1 MKDFMIEK
9 CIIYDKTIENM
20 DELFNNCLEEN
31 YIIARNTY
39 FYYPYR
45 DIYETEM
52 REKKSRTLAMIHKK
66 LDEIVIRLGY
76 ENKIDLISNEISYK
90 DKMGFRRYSI
100 HKATWKDLKLYKNN
114 IKKMINLE
122 YKKLI
127 Q

>member
-1 MKDFMIEK
+1 MIEK
-9 CIIYDKTIENM
+9 CITYDKTIENM
-20 DELFNNCLEEN
+20 DKLFNNSFEEN

-45 DIYETEM
+45 DIYETPM
-52 REKKSRTLAMIHKK
+52 GMKKDKVLAMIHKE
-66 LDEIVIRLGY
+66 LDEIIFRLGY
-76 ENKIDLISNEISYK
+76 KNKIDLISNEISYK
-90 DKMGFRRYSI
+90 NETVFKRYSI
-100 HKATWKDLKLYKNN
+100 HKATWKDLELYKNN